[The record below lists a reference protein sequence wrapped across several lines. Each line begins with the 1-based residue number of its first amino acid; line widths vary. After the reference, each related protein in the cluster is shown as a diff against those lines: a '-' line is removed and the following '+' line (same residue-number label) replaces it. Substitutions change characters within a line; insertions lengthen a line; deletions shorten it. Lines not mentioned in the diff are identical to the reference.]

1 MIRNEFI
8 NLIFEVSKKQNAFD
22 ILEKELSS
30 VSKNELSEFIIEC
43 GILPEI
49 FQHDSSE
56 EKLWAKY
63 SDIVLAKCLTYLG
76 IESSVLRTR
85 GNSADVYGK
94 AGKYTLVG
102 DAKTFRLSRTAKN
115 QKDFKVKAL
124 DDWRREDT
132 YAVLV
137 SPLLQYPSNKSQIYG
152 QAIERNVTLISYT
165 HLKLLLDNYSGHN
178 LEDIWN
184 IGKRLQISLTK
195 EQREH
200 SRLYWQEVDSTVC
213 RVVEVSNETIH
224 KFKQLEIENTRI
236 FGREGIEYWNSV
248 IEKYKNLSKEDA
260 VKKLIKAEK
269 IEEKIKTIEKVI
281 SRNTRPYNE

>member
-8 NLIFEVSKKQNAFD
+8 QLIYNVSKKPNAFD
-22 ILEKELSS
+22 LLEKELAS
-30 VSKNELSEFIIEC
+30 VSKQELSGFIIEC
-43 GILPEI
+43 GILPEM

-76 IESSVLRTR
+76 IESTVLRTR

-94 AGKYTLVG
+94 ASAYTIVG

-137 SPLLQYPSNKSQIYG
+137 SPLLQYPTNKSQIYS
-152 QAIERNVTLISYT
+152 QAIERNVTLMSYT
-165 HLKLLLDNYSGHN
+165 HLKFLLDTFSNHN
-178 LEDIWN
+178 LEESGILVSGYKQAYQR
-184 IGKRLQISLTK
+184 ISIHTHVCTGKKWIELCVRSL
-195 EQREH
+195 ER
-200 SRLYWQEVDSTVC
+200 R
-213 RVVEVSNETIH
+213 
-224 KFKQLEIENTRI
+224 
-236 FGREGIEYWNSV
+236 
-248 IEKYKNLSKEDA
+248 
-260 VKKLIKAEK
+260 
-269 IEEKIKTIEKVI
+269 
-281 SRNTRPYNE
+281 

>member
-8 NLIFEVSKKQNAFD
+8 KLIFEVSKKPNAFD
-22 ILEKELSS
+22 IIEKELAN
-30 VSKNELSEFIIEC
+30 VSKQELSEFIIEC
-43 GILPEI
+43 GVLPEM

-63 SDIVLAKCLTYLG
+63 SDIVLAKCLTHLG
-76 IESSVLRTR
+76 INSTVLRTR

-94 AGKYTLVG
+94 DPTYTIVG

-137 SPLLQYPSNKSQIYG
+137 SPLLQYPTNKSQIYS

-165 HLKLLLDNYSGHN
+165 HLKLLLDSPTTRN
-178 LEDIWN
+178 LEDLWN
-184 IGKRLQISLTK
+184 IGKRLQTSLTK
-195 EQREH
+195 EQYEH
-200 SRLYWQEVDSTVC
+200 SRQYWQEVDKTVC
-213 RVVEVSNETIH
+213 RVVEVNEESIH
-224 KFKQLEIENTRI
+224 TYKQLEIENTRI
-236 FGREGIEYWNSV
+236 FGQEGIEYWNSV
-248 IEKYKNLSKEDA
+248 IENYKDLSKEDA

-269 IEEKIKTIEKVI
+269 IEEKIRTIQKAI

>member
-1 MIRNEFI
+1 MIRNDFI
-8 NLIFEVSKKQNAFD
+8 KLIFEVSKKTNAFD
-22 ILEKELSS
+22 ILEKELSN
-30 VSKNELSEFIIEC
+30 VSKQTLSEFIIEC
-43 GILPEI
+43 GILPEM

-94 AGKYTLVG
+94 ATNYTLVG

-124 DDWRREDT
+124 DDWRRENT

-137 SPLLQYPSNKSQIYG
+137 SPLLQYPTNKSQIYS

-165 HLKLLLDNYSGHN
+165 HLKLLLDCFSNHN
-178 LEDIWN
+178 LEEVWN
-184 IGKRLQISLTK
+184 ISNRLQADSTK
-195 EQREH
+195 DHYAH
-200 SRLYWQEVDSTVC
+200 SRLYWQEVDKTVC
-213 RVVEVSNETIH
+213 RVVGVSYETIH
-224 KFKQLEIENTRI
+224 KYKHLEIENTKN
-236 FGREGIEYWNSV
+236 FGHEGIEYWRSI
-248 IEKYKNLSKEDA
+248 IEKYRNLSKEDA
-260 VKKLIKAEK
+260 VTKLIKAEK
-269 IEEKIKTIEKVI
+269 IEEKIRTIEKAI
-281 SRNTRPYNE
+281 SRNTKPYNE

>member
-8 NLIFEVSKKQNAFD
+8 KLIFEVSKKPNAFD
-22 ILEKELSS
+22 IIEKELAN
-30 VSKNELSEFIIEC
+30 VSKQELSEFIIEC
-43 GILPEI
+43 GILPEM

-63 SDIVLAKCLTYLG
+63 SDIVLAKCLTHLG
-76 IESSVLRTR
+76 INSTVLRTR
-85 GNSADVYGK
+85 GNSADIYGK
-94 AGKYTLVG
+94 DPTYTIVG

-137 SPLLQYPSNKSQIYG
+137 SPLLQYPTNKSQIYS

-165 HLKLLLDNYSGHN
+165 HLKLLLDSPTTRN
-178 LEDIWN
+178 LEDLWN
-184 IGKRLQISLTK
+184 IGKRLQTGLTK
-195 EQREH
+195 EQYEH
-200 SRLYWQEVDSTVC
+200 SRQYWQEVDKTVC
-213 RVVEVSNETIH
+213 RVVEVNEETIH
-224 KFKQLEIENTRI
+224 TYKQLEIENTRI
-236 FGREGIEYWNSV
+236 FGQEGIEYWNSV
-248 IEKYKNLSKEDA
+248 IENYKNLSKEDA

-269 IEEKIKTIEKVI
+269 IEEKIRTIQKAI

>member
-8 NLIFEVSKKQNAFD
+8 RLIFNVSKKPNAFD
-22 ILEKELSS
+22 LLERELAN
-30 VSKNELSEFIIEC
+30 VSKRELSEFIIEC
-43 GILPEI
+43 GVLPEM

-76 IESSVLRTR
+76 IDSRVLRTR
-85 GNSADVYGK
+85 GNSADVYGE
-94 AGKYTLVG
+94 AGDYTIVG

-137 SPLLQYPSNKSQIYG
+137 SPLLQYPTNKSQIYS

-165 HLKLLLDNYSGHN
+165 HLKFLLDFLSGHN
-178 LEDIWN
+178 LEEVWN
-184 IGKRLQISLTK
+184 IGRRLQADLPRD
-195 EQREH
+195 QREH
-200 SRLYWQEVDSTVC
+200 SRLYWQAVDRTVC
-213 RVVEVSNETIH
+213 KAVGVNEDTIH
-224 KFKQLEIENTRI
+224 KYKQLEIENTRR
-236 FGREGIEYWNSV
+236 FGQEGIEYWNSIIV
-248 IEKYKNLSKEDA
+248 QYKNLSKEEA
-260 VKKLIKAEK
+260 VAKLIKAEK
-269 IEEKIKTIEKVI
+269 IEEKIKTIKKAI